1 MKEVKKCSISGI
13 AFTLD
18 ADAYALLSRYL
29 DSLKATYAET
39 ADGDEIVA
47 DIEARIAEL
56 ILSQQENS
64 RVVETPLLRQIIS
77 QMGTAE
83 DISSES
89 ETDAAKKQPRIPRR
103 LYRDTENARLGGVCA
118 GLGRYFDVDPTWV
131 RLTLFAPLLLLIL
144 VEVLPF
150 SGTLSTFFS
159 NLFGVF
165 VLGYFIMWFAVP
177 AARSARQ
184 KLEMEGEPI
193 TVRSIR
199 EKTVRDSE
207 TNSDVKSI
215 VARVIYA
222 LGQLAL
228 IVIKIFIGF
237 FIFGLT
243 FAACILLIVLFAL
256 IFGDPGGSG
265 TLSIAGWTM
274 TTTAMGVMG
283 LLTVL
288 IPLLLLI
295 YILFC
300 LIASRKPSGRAT
312 LIVFLLWILTI
323 VATGGLILREYGGEQ
338 RHRLHELFDE
348 ARDELRD
355 REIDRMQEW
364 VAADTVSVIATEPA
378 PQTAPASDS
387 AHRITIKGPKKQ
399 KVDIRVTDRYTNE
412 EVLDEIRRHVRSE
425 VAPRST
431 RLKPSSI
438 PPAHPIVR
446 AGLAL
451 GRTTYGSPT
460 TSDQALLDIP
470 SLKLGVGD
478 SARSHSADEF
488 VGLSEIREG
497 IDLYIR
503 MLSAI
508 L

>member
-103 LYRDTENARLGGVCA
+103 LYRDTENA
-118 GLGRYFDVDPTWV
+118 GLGRYFDVDATWV

-387 AHRITIKGPKKQ
+387 AHRITIKRPKKQ
-399 KVDIRVTDRYTNE
+399 KVDIRVTEHSVDIDFD
-412 EVLDEIRRHVRSE
+412 DESYE
-425 VAPRST
+425 
-431 RLKPSSI
+431 
-438 PPAHPIVR
+438 
-446 AGLAL
+446 
-451 GRTTYGSPT
+451 
-460 TSDQALLDIP
+460 
-470 SLKLGVGD
+470 
-478 SARSHSADEF
+478 
-488 VGLSEIREG
+488 
-497 IDLYIR
+497 
-503 MLSAI
+503 
-508 L
+508 